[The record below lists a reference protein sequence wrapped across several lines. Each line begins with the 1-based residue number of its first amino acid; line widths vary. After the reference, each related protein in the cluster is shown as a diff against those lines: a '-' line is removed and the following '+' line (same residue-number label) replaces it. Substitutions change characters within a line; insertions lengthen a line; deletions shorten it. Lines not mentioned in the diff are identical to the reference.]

1 MITINLTTT
10 SARLDLCRIALTSLL
25 MQSYLPDQINLW
37 VSRSPF
43 LADAG
48 FSNTETLGFLLDS
61 LPAEHRA
68 RVVVHWVENIGPYRK
83 LIPALRAAQEGD
95 LVVTADDDIFYGQH
109 WLRYL
114 LEAHWAKV
122 QAGQRQVVASR
133 VRQVTL
139 NPLKRSASYI
149 HWPLVAEAR
158 ILPDAYVVTFGGGA
172 VLERHF
178 FAEEDL
184 AKNSFLEL
192 APTADDLWYSKL
204 LQRQGLGVQI
214 VPEALSE
221 LYFIQHQQGL
231 QELNLPRRRSLW
243 QRLRLRLWTGCA
255 GYLGLPVCGNDVAA
269 ARIARYFDSSC

>member
-1 MITINLTTT
+1 MLSVNLTTT
-10 SARLDLCRIALTSLL
+10 DQRLDLCRIALASLL
-25 MQSYLPDQINLW
+25 MQSHLPDQINLW

-48 FSNTETLGFLLDS
+48 FADTTALDSLLAS
-61 LPAEHRA
+61 LPAEQRA
-68 RVVVHWVENIGPYRK
+68 RVMVHWVENMGPYRK

-114 LEAHWAKV
+114 LEAHQANV
-122 QAGQRQVVASR
+122 QAGQCQVVASR
-133 VRQVTL
+133 VRQVIF
-139 NPLKRSASYI
+139 NPLKRPASYI

-158 ILPDAYVVTFGGGA
+158 ILPNAYVVTFGGGA
-172 VLERHF
+172 VLERRF

-192 APTADDLWYSKL
+192 APTADDLWYSRL

-221 LYFIQHQQGL
+221 LYFIQHQRGL
-231 QELNLPRRRSLW
+231 NRLNLPRRLSLW
-243 QRLRLRLWTGCA
+243 QRLRVRVWSQLV
-255 GYLGLPVCGNDVAA
+255 GYLGGRVCGNDVAA
-269 ARIARYFDSSC
+269 ARINQHFK